1 MEVTFLENSR
11 IIPSVNIMIYGN
23 CNRYKVSYLAR
34 FCFLFEFWLLLL
46 RSSRKIRT
54 KEEKKE
60 SLYCYFVLV
69 ELPNPL
75 HFLILNVLLL

>member
-11 IIPSVNIMIYGN
+11 IIPSVNINIDGN

-34 FCFLFEFWLLLL
+34 FCFLFELWLLLL

-54 KEEKKE
+54 KEEKKKE
-60 SLYCYFVLV
+60 SILLV
-69 ELPNPL
+69 S
-75 HFLILNVLLL
+75 IS